1 MSSRCTQLLERQ
13 TIGHVASE
21 TQNTSCW
28 ICICPGCY
36 AKSNFDHFLIQL
48 FSMSRPDFEWERA
61 YEINGVSDK
70 VLKLLSFTCRTV
82 GTEL

>member
-21 TQNTSCW
+21 TQNSPCW
-28 ICICPGCY
+28 ICICPV
-36 AKSNFDHFLIQL
+36 
-48 FSMSRPDFEWERA
+48 EWERA